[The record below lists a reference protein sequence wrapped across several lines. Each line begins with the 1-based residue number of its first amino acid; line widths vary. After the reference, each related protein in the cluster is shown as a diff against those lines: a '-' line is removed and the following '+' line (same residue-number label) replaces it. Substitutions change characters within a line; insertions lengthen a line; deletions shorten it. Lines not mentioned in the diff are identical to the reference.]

1 MPRPCTGM
9 GYDVHRYGPGRP
21 LKLGGVPIPDGPEV
35 VAHSDGDVLLHAL
48 MDALLGCAGLGDI
61 GRHFPDNQ
69 ARFEGISSAVL
80 LDQVLEMLYGAGVT
94 LCHADLT
101 IVAQAPR
108 LSPFREEIRKNVAR
122 LLGLDKAHVNLK
134 ATTEEGLGFTG
145 RAEGIKA
152 YAVVSA
158 LTGAAPSF
166 STSIPSPDL

>member
-1 MPRPCTGM
+1 MNIDSIRN
-9 GYDVHRYGPGRP
+9 GY
-21 LKLGGVPIPDGPEV
+21 
-35 VAHSDGDVLLHAL
+35 VLDHIK
-48 MDALLGCAGLGDI
+48 AG
-61 GRHFPDNQ
+61 
-69 ARFEGISSAVL
+69 AS
-80 LDQVLEMLYGAGVT
+80 M
-94 LCHADLT
+94 
-101 IVAQAPR
+101 
-108 LSPFREEIRKNVAR
+108 EIYR

>member
-1 MPRPCTGM
+1 M
-9 GYDVHRYGPGRP
+9 
-21 LKLGGVPIPDGPEV
+21 
-35 VAHSDGDVLLHAL
+35 
-48 MDALLGCAGLGDI
+48 
-61 GRHFPDNQ
+61 
-69 ARFEGISSAVL
+69 
-80 LDQVLEMLYGAGVT
+80 
-94 LCHADLT
+94 
-101 IVAQAPR
+101 AQAPR
-108 LSPFREEIRKNVAR
+108 LSPVREEIRKNVAR